1 MDFFLRIAEDRI
13 KQALERGDFENLSGK
28 GKPLPQDDLLI
39 PEDLKIAY
47 KILKNSG
54 FLPPEIQDLKEI
66 QNTEELIKN
75 IKDEGEKYKQ
85 IKKLNLMV
93 TKLNLRRT
101 RPINFEKEQV
111 YYEKI
116 VDKIGTKK

>member
-1 MDFFLRIAEDRI
+1 MDFFSKIAEDRI
-13 KQALERGDFENLSGK
+13 KQAIERGDFENLSCK
-28 GKPLPQDDLLI
+28 GKPLPIDDLTI
-39 PEDLKIAY
+39 PEDLRMVY

-66 QNTEELIKN
+66 QSTEELIKN

-101 RPINFEKEQV
+101 RPVNFEKEQV

-116 VDKIGTKK
+116 IEKIGKQ